1 MDRETAMGETERQ
14 TQSKLERE
22 SDMERLGETDR
33 QTQSS
38 VGERES
44 ETERLGVTERATTEV
59 VIVLQL
65 RQIERG
71 S

>member
-33 QTQSS
+33 QTQSTL
-38 VGERES
+38 EREKVKRRDW
-44 ETERLGVTERATTEV
+44 E
-59 VIVLQL
+59 
-65 RQIERG
+65 
-71 S
+71 